1 MHERT
6 PNDVLRGVRESLNLG
21 QGEFAAAINRAGEAA
36 GDELRCDIRLVA
48 RWEAGEVQWPQGRYR
63 RALEAVTGMPCTALG
78 FRPHPPRST
87 RRGTVS
93 PRSVGAFTVE
103 STRDLEDPVQRREFL
118 AGALAMAAPTPL
130 SPGDGKRAVNAYVED
145 AERTLT
151 QLQDLER
158 KFGAG
163 YLVRL
168 AEAQADELVRLLDA
182 GMDSPGLQSVAA
194 SAHTLA
200 GLMQFDAGNQ
210 GRARYLYKEAL
221 YLAQLAGDRGLVARI
236 AAAMSMQ
243 ANNLQRPHEAVKL
256 ARFGAEH
263 APDGGRVAALLAV
276 REARGWALLG
286 AEREA
291 EAALR
296 RATDSYERA
305 GADPAWVMFFNE
317 SELVGAI
324 GRVAGDLGDWG
335 KAQDL
340 ARQAAADPSLPLRAH
355 VLWELLLAEVMARG
369 GDVQGAVDVVAAVL
383 PALDRLS
390 SDRVASR
397 IRALAA
403 LPVGESSAA
412 RTWREQLQA
421 HMPGSTP
428 MT

>member
-1 MHERT
+1 MRERT

-93 PRSVGAFTVE
+93 PRSVGAPTVE

-130 SPGDGKRAVNAYVED
+130 SPGDGKRAVDAYVED

-151 QLQDLER
+151 QLRDLER

-163 YLVRL
+163 QLVRL

-182 GMDSPGLQSVAA
+182 GMDSPGLRSVAA
-194 SAHTLA
+194 SAHALA
-200 GLMQFDAGNQ
+200 GVMQYDAGNQ
-210 GRARYLYKEAL
+210 NRARHLYKEAL
-221 YLAQLAGDRGLVARI
+221 YLAQLAGDRGTVART
-236 AAAMSMQ
+236 ASAMSMQ
-243 ANNLQRPHEAVKL
+243 AGNLQRPHEAVWI
-256 ARFGAEH
+256 AQFGAEH
-263 APDGGRVAALLAV
+263 APPVGRVAALLAV

-291 EAALR
+291 EVALR
-296 RATDSYERA
+296 RAMDAYERA
-305 GADPAWVMFFNE
+305 GADPEWVMFFGE
-317 SELVGAI
+317 SELFGAI
-324 GRVAGDLGDWG
+324 GQVTGDLGDWAR
-335 KAQDL
+335 AQDSV
-340 ARQAAADPSLPLRAH
+340 RQAAVDPSIPLRTH
-355 VLWELLLAEVMARG
+355 VLWNLLLAEALVRS
-369 GDVQGAVDVVAAVL
+369 GDIQGAVEVVAAVL

-403 LPVGESSAA
+403 LPVEESSAA
-412 RTWREQLQA
+412 RVWREQLEA
-421 HMPGSTP
+421 HARGGLPKS
-428 MT
+428 